1 MPSIKQ
7 IAIIVAR
14 DLRNNQTNAESI
26 FWNHIK
32 DKNIVGYKFLRQ
44 HPLYYEFW
52 ENMKFFIADFY
63 CSQLKLII
71 EIDGGVHE
79 TQKNY
84 DKIRTEILDL
94 QKKIKVIRFKND
106 EVLYNIEN
114 VLFKLR
120 TIIKHMSHKNKI

>member
-1 MPSIKQ
+1 
-7 IAIIVAR
+7 
-14 DLRNNQTNAESI
+14 
-26 FWNHIK
+26 
-32 DKNIVGYKFLRQ
+32 
-44 HPLYYEFW
+44 
-52 ENMKFFIADFY
+52 MKFFIADFY